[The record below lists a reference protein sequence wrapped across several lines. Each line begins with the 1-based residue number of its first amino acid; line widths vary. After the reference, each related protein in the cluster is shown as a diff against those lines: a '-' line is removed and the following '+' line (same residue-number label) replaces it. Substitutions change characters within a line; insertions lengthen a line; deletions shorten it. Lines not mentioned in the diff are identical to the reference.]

1 MEIVLVILC
10 FYILL
15 NRRDIMEE
23 LLAGFTSIS
32 YLNIIMY
39 LIGLGLIVLAIKKE
53 YEPMLLLPI
62 GFGAILVNLPQAI
75 VKYASIDAEPNAFVT
90 NIVRNNP
97 EAMKLFEDS
106 FIFKDGQA
114 YHFEPGF
121 LEILYRSGI
130 LTELFPILI
139 FVGIGAMIDF
149 TPLFKNPVMIF
160 FGAAAQFGIFA
171 TMIVAL
177 ALGFDLKPAAA
188 IGIIGAADGPTAIY
202 VANQF
207 TKEFLGPISVA
218 AYSYMSLVPIIQP
231 PVIKL
236 LTTKKERLIR
246 MEYREE
252 KFSKLVLIAF
262 PIAVTLIAGII
273 APISVPLVGSLMFGN
288 LIRVSGVL
296 ERLSQ
301 AAQNEL
307 SNLVTLLLGITIGS
321 TMLAENFLQWKTLL
335 ILAMGLVAFVFDT
348 AGGVLFAKF
357 LNLFRKSDNKF
368 NPMIGAAG
376 ISAFPMSARVIQKM
390 AQKEDPTNFVLMQA
404 VSANVSGQL
413 GSIVAG
419 GLILALVPMLVR

>member
-1 MEIVLVILC
+1 M
-10 FYILL
+10 
-15 NRRDIMEE
+15 DE
-23 LLAGFTSIS
+23 LLAGFTSID
-32 YLNIIMY
+32 LKMVIMY
-39 LIGLGLIVLAIKKE
+39 LIGLTLIVLAIKKN

-62 GFGAILVNLPQAI
+62 GFGAILVNLPQSV
-75 VKYASIDAEPNAFVT
+75 VKYASIANEPDLFVT
-90 NIVRNNP
+90 DFIRNNP
-97 EAMKLFEDS
+97 GTEHLFKHYIE
-106 FIFKDGQA
+106 INGA
-114 YHFEPGF
+114 YYKYEPGI
-121 LEILYRSGI
+121 LEILLESGI
-130 LTELFPILI
+130 LTELFPVLI
-139 FVGIGAMIDF
+139 FIGIGAMIDF

-171 TMIVAL
+171 TLLVAI
-177 ALGFDLKPAAA
+177 AFGFDLKTASA

-202 VANQF
+202 VASKF
-207 TKEFLGPISVA
+207 ARDYFGPISVA

-231 PVIKL
+231 PVIRL
-236 LTTKKERLIR
+236 LTTRKERLIR

-252 KFSKLVLIAF
+252 KVSKFVLIAF
-262 PIAVTLIAGII
+262 PIAVTLIAGIV

-288 LIRVSGVL
+288 LIRECGVL

-321 TMLAENFLQWKTLL
+321 TMLADNFLRPETLL

-348 AGGVLFAKF
+348 AGGVMFAKF
-357 LNLFRKSDNKF
+357 LNLFRKKDNKF

-376 ISAFPMSARVIQKM
+376 ISAFPMSARVIQRM

-419 GLILALVPMLVR
+419 GLILALVPILVG

>member
-1 MEIVLVILC
+1 M
-10 FYILL
+10 
-15 NRRDIMEE
+15 DG
-23 LLAGFTSIS
+23 LLAGIASI
-32 YLNIIMY
+32 NIKMVIMY
-39 LIGLGLIVLAIKKE
+39 VIGLVLIILAIKKN

-62 GFGAILVNLPQAI
+62 GFGAILVNLPQSV
-75 VKYASIDAEPNAFVT
+75 VKYASIASEPDMFVT
-90 NIVRNNP
+90 SIIRNNP
-97 EAMKLFEDS
+97 GAEELFKHYIE
-106 FIFKDGQA
+106 IDGL
-114 YHFEPGF
+114 YYKYEPGILQIL
-121 LEILYRSGI
+121 LESGI
-130 LTELFPILI
+130 LTELFPVLI
-139 FVGIGAMIDF
+139 FIGIGAMIDF
-149 TPLFKNPVMIF
+149 SPLFKNPVMIF

-171 TMIVAL
+171 TMLVAI
-177 ALGFDLKPAAA
+177 ALGFDLKPASA

-202 VANQF
+202 VASKF
-207 TKEFLGPISVA
+207 AKDYFGPISVA

-231 PVIKL
+231 PVIRL

-252 KFSKLVLIAF
+252 KFSKFVLIAF
-262 PIAVTLIAGII
+262 PIAVTIIAGIV

-288 LIRVSGVL
+288 LIRECGVL

-321 TMLAENFLQWKTLL
+321 TMEADKFLRPETLL

-357 LNLFRKSDNKF
+357 LNLFRKEGNKF

-376 ISAFPMSARVIQKM
+376 ISAFPMSARVIQKI

-419 GLILALVPMLVR
+419 GLILALVPMLVH